1 MHQLVLLLLSATRL
15 MPTTCSVD
23 PLAAVSLRS
32 ARAAVLSFKLAAM
45 PPQVATVGVEPRCQT
60 PATAAYGVQWRQAV
74 GDIPRNVVVLVEEL
88 IDVGIRG
95 HWLTKLAVLQ
105 CKTQCLTVDA
115 PPATCLML
123 EHGRRLDSDWHS
135 TDDQRV
141 VGQHTCWVDSDVAVE
156 LTLRRRDDEVQRV
169 AAVVDRGVD
178 VLSHAE
184 QRQQVGEA
192 ASIRIVGI
200 LRVNVEISSNDDWA
214 RLHDQDL

>member
-1 MHQLVLLLLSATRL
+1 M
-15 MPTTCSVD
+15 
-23 PLAAVSLRS
+23 
-32 ARAAVLSFKLAAM
+32 
-45 PPQVATVGVEPRCQT
+45 
-60 PATAAYGVQWRQAV
+60 QWRHAV
-74 GDIPRNVVVLVEEL
+74 GDIPQHGVVLVEEFV
-88 IDVGIRG
+88 DVGIRG
-95 HWLTKLAVLQ
+95 HWLTQLAVLQ

-123 EHGRRLDSDWHS
+123 EHGRRLDSDWDS

-156 LTLRRRDDEVQRV
+156 LTLRRGDDEVQCV
-169 AAVVDRGVD
+169 AAAVGRDVD

-200 LRVNVEISSNDDWA
+200 LRVNVEIPSDYDWA
-214 RLHDQDL
+214 RVHDQGL